1 MASKYDPY
9 SGVNAIYKLKNQWD
23 NANDDTT
30 KNNIAEK
37 AKAYYEQLRKNG
49 YNDVADQL
57 TASNTTQAKA
67 INDKWAKMGKT
78 STRDYLYTLGQS
90 RGMSQSD
97 IDKLI
102 SWDNQSGEVSFGGK
116 KIGAPDSVVD
126 GVSYWSDTSVLDN
139 AFNDYISRTGNVRS
153 KSTAVNQENENLFS
167 KYNHTYDD
175 LVTTNPFETDTAKAI
190 LAKYDLAGLQGRDN
204 AVASGSAS
212 NGGNIDSYAAANAL
226 RQQASL
232 VNQGQMMVLDAH
244 QQKIDNVRGLLS
256 DMGVNIDRVFDQ
268 DETSKL
274 NNTAMLSEQANV
286 TGYTPSEWVIAND
299 DVYNTYLNP
308 DGTFKKE
315 LENVDIQELIN
326 SAKASGDTDT
336 ANKLAVVRAKKILG
350 NYGEFGQYSNQGDT
364 AYMKP
369 QITEARRESE
379 QNDATVRET
388 VKTESAD
395 TRYGIDAEKEI
406 AKEMNKTEKEIN
418 AANNATDLSLNSADN
433 ATALT
438 IAQLSGTQ
446 PYEPILTLSQA
457 EEAIKKGEI
466 SQGVIDDYNYYHRTN
481 YTVDNP
487 PKVKDDNSSGYG
499 LTDDTTA
506 SNDIYSKWE
515 SDGITFETFTI
526 KGPVDA
532 NKLESSGVDDY
543 GKKAIQSVYT
553 AVANG
558 ELGTN
563 GIVSN
568 YDLAN
573 YLINQSD
580 NNNTNKNQLKKVFA
594 YFGLS
599 KNMLD
604 NVEDSGFWFWQWGQG
619 TNYKN

>member
-23 NANDDTT
+23 NASDENT

-102 SWDNQSGEVSFGGK
+102 SWDDQSGEVSFGGK

-153 KSTAVNQENENLFS
+153 KSTAVNQENENLFA
-167 KYNHTYDD
+167 KYNQTYDD
-175 LVTTNPFETDTAKAI
+175 LITTNPFETDTAKAI

-204 AVASGSAS
+204 AVASGGAS

-226 RQQASL
+226 RQQAAL
-232 VNQGQMMVLDAH
+232 VNQGQMVVLDAH

-388 VKTESAD
+388 VKSESAD

-406 AKEMNKTEKEIN
+406 ASEMNKTEKEIN
-418 AANNATDLSLNSADN
+418 AANNQNAIDQIKAKTEGEKEVLRLTKELSETGGVVQLSEEGSDIFNQVRKNINQNIVKNYSTKYSLSDDYEIIIWNGGTDYKLNLPEGHVASWWKTQIIRPILESSMSDEDKGAVIANLFGKDATDF
-433 ATALT
+433 
-438 IAQLSGTQ
+438 
-446 PYEPILTLSQA
+446 A
-457 EEAIKKGEI
+457 EE
-466 SQGVIDDYNYYHRTN
+466 V
-481 YTVDNP
+481 YTEM
-487 PKVKDDNSSGYG
+487 KEYG
-499 LTDDTTA
+499 LT
-506 SNDIYSKWE
+506 N
-515 SDGITFETFTI
+515 
-526 KGPVDA
+526 
-532 NKLESSGVDDY
+532 
-543 GKKAIQSVYT
+543 
-553 AVANG
+553 
-558 ELGTN
+558 
-563 GIVSN
+563 
-568 YDLAN
+568 
-573 YLINQSD
+573 
-580 NNNTNKNQLKKVFA
+580 
-594 YFGLS
+594 
-599 KNMLD
+599 
-604 NVEDSGFWFWQWGQG
+604 
-619 TNYKN
+619 